1 MSERKS
7 PIRWWPEV
15 LVVIGALALS
25 AMLPELTAYWIAVGF
40 KSGYISWASDYA
52 HSIARLL
59 RAAYYHLPQAVL
71 SVAVGV
77 LLGLVARR
85 SALRLAWIFAVIV
98 TMCSLL
104 LELLVAGLSASELLV
119 LLGGAPLTP
128 LGAWILY
135 RNRKEIAGRCRSCG
149 YNLRGLSE
157 PRCPECGTPFDQNL
171 VAGGG
176 A

>member
-15 LVVIGALALS
+15 LIVIGALALS
-25 AMLPELTAYWIAVGF
+25 AMLPELTAYWIAIGF
-40 KSGYISWASDYA
+40 KSGFISWTTDYP
-52 HSIARLL
+52 HSIARLF
-59 RAAYYHLPQAVL
+59 RAAYYYLPQAVL

-77 LLGLVARR
+77 LLGLLAKR

-119 LLGGAPLTP
+119 LLGGAPLAP
-128 LGAWILY
+128 LAAWFLY
-135 RNRKEIAGRCRSCG
+135 RNRKEVAGRCRSCG
-149 YNLRGLSE
+149 YNLHGLTE
-157 PRCPECGTPFDQNL
+157 PRCPECGTPFDEKLLEQK
-171 VAGGG
+171 A
-176 A
+176 